1 MWMLLV
7 LFYGVVKGA
16 REAIKKKALK
26 TNSVIEVLVVYTLL
40 SFVFCIPQA
49 RNAGGLQTVQYLWIA
64 LKSFCIFIA
73 WICSFKAIDHL
84 PISMYGVLDLSRVLF
99 ATLLGLAVLGE
110 TMSPLHVFGLVIV
123 LFGLILL
130 KFKPGFIKRA
140 EMKEMLESGNAMQ
153 QVRETKPSSP
163 AATWFYVLLAF
174 ISCILNA
181 VSGTLD
187 KVLMKNMNSSQL
199 QFWYM
204 LFLVIY
210 YLLYVLITHTKISS
224 SVWKNGWIW
233 ALAIL
238 FVAADKALFIAN
250 GDPSSRVT
258 VMTLIKQ
265 TGTIV
270 TILAGKFVFKEKNVG
285 YRLLCA
291 AVILTGIIIGVIAD

>member
-16 REAIKKKALK
+16 REAIKKKALEK
-26 TNSVIEVLVVYTLL
+26 NSVIEVLVVYTVL
-40 SFVFCIPQA
+40 SFLLCIPQA
-49 RNAGGLQTVQYLWIA
+49 RNAGGLVASQYAWIA
-64 LKSFCIFIA
+64 LKSFSIFIA

-99 ATLLGLAVLGE
+99 ATLLGVAVLHE
-110 TMSPLHVFGLVIV
+110 TMNTMHIFGLCIV
-123 LFGLILL
+123 LLGLIML

-140 EMKEMLESGNAMQ
+140 EMREMLESGKTMEK
-153 QVRETKPSSP
+153 VRSLTPPDVSK
-163 AATWFYVLLAF
+163 TWFYVILAF
-174 ISCILNA
+174 TSCILNA
-181 VSGTLD
+181 FSGTLD
-187 KVLMKNMNSSQL
+187 KILMKEMNSSQL

-210 YLLYVLITHTKISS
+210 YLLYVVITRTKLRIS
-224 SVWKNGWIW
+224 VLKNGWIW

-250 GDPSSRVT
+250 GDPASRVT

-270 TILAGKFVFKEKNVG
+270 TILAGKIVFKEKNVA
-285 YRLLCA
+285 YRLFCA
-291 AVILTGIIIGVIAD
+291 AVILCGVIMGVLA

>member
-16 REAIKKKALK
+16 REAIKKKALEK
-26 TNSVIEVLVVYTLL
+26 NSVIEVLVVYTVL
-40 SFVFCIPQA
+40 SFVFCIPQVKD
-49 RNAGGLQTVQYLWIA
+49 AGGLIAGQYAWIA

-73 WICSFKAIDHL
+73 WICSFKAIDKL

-99 ATLLGLAVLGE
+99 ATLLG
-110 TMSPLHVFGLVIV
+110 VIV
-123 LFGLILL
+123 LHETMNGMHILGLAIVLLGLILL

-140 EMKEMLESGNAMQ
+140 EMKEMLESGTAMEK
-153 QVRETKPSSP
+153 VREVGKVDPSK
-163 AATWFYVLLAF
+163 TWIYVLLAF
-174 ISCILNA
+174 TSCILNA
-181 VSGTLD
+181 CSGTMD
-187 KVLMKNMNSSQL
+187 KILMKDMNSSQL

-210 YLLYVLITHTKISS
+210 YLLYVLISRTKIRV
-224 SVWKNGWIW
+224 SVLKNGWIW

-250 GDPSSRVT
+250 ADPASRVT

-265 TGTIV
+265 TGTVV
-270 TILAGKFVFKEKNVG
+270 TILAGKFVFKEKNVA
-285 YRLLCA
+285 YRLFCA
-291 AVILTGIIIGVIAD
+291 AVILIGVILGVLA